1 MSGLLRRRTYLRS
14 SEPKKSYDVVIVGGG
29 GHGLATAYYLASRH
43 GITNVGVFERSYI
56 GSGATGRNTTVLRAN
71 YKMPESVAFYKQSF
85 DLYQGLSL
93 ELDYNI
99 LMSRRGLFWL
109 AHSENSL
116 RLQRERAMLNQALDV
131 DTVFIGPDEVKKLCP
146 QVDLSAGGKGH
157 PIVGASYHPPGS
169 VARHDAVVWGYAAAA
184 QRLGVDVHEGSEVI
198 GITRSNGR
206 AVGIETAAGRV
217 AAGAIVSAT
226 AGYSSAVAAL
236 AGVRLPLTS
245 HPLQAF
251 VTERYK
257 PILNRMVA
265 SSDMLVYVSQ
275 TARGEMLVGAEI
287 ERYSSYSTRS
297 TFSFLAEC
305 AARTIDLLPF
315 TAGLRILRQWTGICD
330 MSPDY
335 SPLIGESE
343 VERFF
348 VSAGWG
354 TWGFKAI
361 PAGGVGMAELVATG
375 KAPATVAPFRLDR
388 FKDDRVVPDRSSAG
402 TH

>member
-1 MSGLLRRRTYLRS
+1 
-14 SEPKKSYDVVIVGGG
+14 
-29 GHGLATAYYLASRH
+29 
-43 GITNVGVFERSYI
+43 
-56 GSGATGRNTTVLRAN
+56 
-71 YKMPESVAFYKQSF
+71 
-85 DLYQGLSL
+85 
-93 ELDYNI
+93 
-99 LMSRRGLFWL
+99 
-109 AHSENSL
+109 
-116 RLQRERAMLNQALDV
+116 MLNQALDV

-217 AAGAIVSAT
+217 VAGAIVSAT

-275 TARGEMLVGAEI
+275 TARGEILVGAEI
-287 ERYSSYSTRS
+287 ERYNSYSTRS